1 MIGIGWFL
9 GGLLVGAK
17 GKEIFGSKDAKK
29 VYSKVLSYG
38 LDAKDCILETTDSL
52 KENLEDV
59 YAEAKEMQGTRAE
72 QKEKEKEA
80 AIIDDAADDEDDD
93 PAKEEDTEKQ
103 RHTPQKTTAK
113 KAATGKKSG
122 RSKKSE

>member
-17 GKEIFGSKDAKK
+17 GKDIFGSKDAKK
-29 VYSKVLSYG
+29 IYSKVLSYG

-52 KENLEDV
+52 RENLEDV

-72 QKEKEKEA
+72 QKEMDNEA
-80 AIIDDAADDEDDD
+80 AIIEDTADEDDD
-93 PAKEEDTEKQ
+93 PVKEEGTAKQ
-103 RHTPQKTTAK
+103 RHTSKKTAVK
-113 KAATGKKSG
+113 KTATGKKPG
-122 RSKKSE
+122 RTKKSE